1 MAAIGFKTLNREKD
15 KIVNFTD
22 LPRHRQAF
30 IFNGDLSIQ
39 IHTPK
44 PSSLP
49 LSDEREKRRI
59 KEWRKGWEK
68 KDIDAYSDQ

>member
-1 MAAIGFKTLNREKD
+1 MKSIVEKEAPPWMAAIGFKTLNREKD

-59 KEWRKGWEK
+59 KE
-68 KDIDAYSDQ
+68 